1 MKVTIITDN
10 TVYDKKLRS
19 EWGFSALIEVENTPH
34 PEPEQVR
41 SRVKILFDTGASG
54 EVLLYNMSKLNIDP
68 KRIECVFISHDH
80 WDHTGGLKDFL
91 KLNDRVK
98 LYVPQHF
105 SSKLDVKEFIKVKE
119 SLKIYENVFSTGEL
133 MRIEQSLIL
142 KLDKG
147 LVVIAGCSHPG
158 VGNILKSASKFGKVF
173 ALIGG
178 LHGFREFDL
187 IKNLELVCAT
197 HCTQYKEEIKKLYP
211 DKFVEGGSGKIIEID

>member
-1 MKVTIITDN
+1 MRITIITDN

-19 EWGFSALIEVENTPH
+19 EWGFSALIEVENTLH

-41 SRVKILFDTGASG
+41 SRVKILFDTGASV
-54 EVLLYNMSKLNIDP
+54 EVLLYNMEKLNIKPED
-68 KRIECVFISHDH
+68 IDIVFISHDH

-91 KLNDRVK
+91 KLNNKVK

-105 SSKLDVKEFIKVKE
+105 SLKLDVKEFIKVKE

-211 DKFVEGGSGKIIEID
+211 DRFVEGGSGKIIEID

>member
-19 EWGFSALIEVENTPH
+19 EWGFSALIEVENTP
-34 PEPEQVR
+34 R
-41 SRVKILFDTGASG
+41 ILFDTGASG
-54 EVLLYNMSKLNIDP
+54 EILLYNMSKLNIDP

-91 KLNDRVK
+91 KLNNKVK

-105 SSKLDVKEFIKVKE
+105 SLKLDVKEFIKVKE

-133 MRIEQSLIL
+133 MRIEQSLIVR
-142 KLDKG
+142 LDRG

-158 VGNILKSASKFGKVF
+158 VGNILKSASKFGKVL

>member
-19 EWGFSALIEVENTPH
+19 EWGFSALIEVENTP
-34 PEPEQVR
+34 R
-41 SRVKILFDTGASG
+41 ILFDTGASG
-54 EVLLYNMSKLNIDP
+54 EILLYNMSKLNIDP

-105 SSKLDVKEFIKVKE
+105 SFKLDVKEFIKVKE

-133 MRIEQSLIL
+133 MRIEQSLIVR
-142 KLDKG
+142 LDRG

-158 VGNILKSASKFGKVF
+158 VGNILKSASKFGKVL

>member
-1 MKVTIITDN
+1 MRITIITDN

-19 EWGFSALIEVENTPH
+19 EWGFSALIEVENTLH

-91 KLNDRVK
+91 KLNNKVK

-105 SSKLDVKEFIKVKE
+105 SSRLDVKEFIKVKE

-133 MRIEQSLIL
+133 MRIEQSLIVR
-142 KLDKG
+142 LDKG

-158 VGNILKSASKFGKVF
+158 VGNILKSASKFGKVL